1 MAEDV
6 NADNPV
12 LKQWDLSAG
21 DAPPSK
27 ESEKAN
33 ALLEDAASR
42 RSFRRAAFGL
52 AAFAALFLCYMLFKL
67 VCAIEGHVKDMSPW
81 LVGIFATMVVA
92 ITVTVLS
99 VIRATFTS
107 PGTSDAGGA
116 DDMPQTAVVSEV
128 LKTLSGAIEAL
139 SKTLGK

>member
-1 MAEDV
+1 MSEDANV
-6 NADNPV
+6 DNPV

-52 AAFAALFLCYMLFKL
+52 ATFAALFLSYMLFKL

-99 VIRATFTS
+99 LIRATFSS
-107 PGTSDAGGA
+107 PGTSDTGSS
-116 DDMPQTAVVSEV
+116 DDMPQTAVLSEL
-128 LKTLSGAIEAL
+128 LKTASGAIEAL
-139 SKTLGK
+139 SKAVSK